1 MSVEK
6 RTPIPVKE
14 AISRVMKQ
22 NVEVR
27 KTQVN

>member
-27 KTQVN
+27 KLK